1 MLANARSLSGKLGEL
16 QAIACIENY
25 DLIGI
30 TETWWDDKCD
40 WAVNLNGYT
49 LFRRDREIKKGGGV
63 CLYVKSDLK
72 PCNKDI
78 TNENVESLWVEIS
91 VGLKVT
97 KKMIIGVCYK
107 PPRIDEGDEAQLLLQ
122 MEEASKLGQVVVMGD
137 FNYPD
142 IDWSNGVAK
151 SEKASR
157 FVNMLND
164 NFLFQAV
171 QEPTRNDAI
180 LDLVISNNNELISN
194 ICVGEH
200 LGNSDHN
207 MVSFEIMLQRQLYKG
222 VTKTLNFRRA
232 DFASIRASLQC
243 VNWERLF
250 MGLDT
255 EGKWNIF
262 KTLLCRYTQ
271 QYIPLVSKERH
282 RKAKPLWLNKSVIVE
297 VGKKKRA
304 FRAFK
309 LAGTAETFIRYKEA
323 NKACKKAIRQAKI
336 EMERDI
342 AARSKKNPKLFFN
355 YVNSKKMKQEGVGTL
370 LSRGGTL
377 VDENGEK
384 AEILNSYFSSV
395 YTSEEPDN
403 EGFPCNMPSS
413 SNLATDAWVTREEI
427 QKRLEHVKVNK
438 GPGPDGIHP
447 RVLNELS
454 AVIAKPLHLIFQDSL
469 RSGMVPRDWRIANVV
484 PLFKKGSRSQPENY
498 RPVSLTSVVGKLLEG
513 VIRDR
518 VLEYIAVH
526 NTISLCQHGFMR
538 NRSCQTNLVAFYE
551 EVSRNL
557 DAGMAVDV
565 IYLDF
570 AKAFDTVPHRRL
582 MIKLRNI
589 GLEHNICNWIENW
602 LKDRVQRVVVN
613 GTFSNWTSVVS
624 GVPQGSVLG
633 PLLFNL
639 FINDLE
645 VGIDSIVSIFADDTK
660 LCKTI
665 SSMQDAAALQSDLT
679 KLDNWAANW
688 KMRFNVDKCKVMQN
702 LYYIRNNI
710 NANYLLNG
718 SVLGVSLMEKDL
730 GVFVD
735 NKLSNSRQCHSVAT
749 KANKVLSCIK
759 KGIDSRDENIILPLY
774 RSLVRPHLEYAVQF
788 WAPVLKK
795 DINELERVQRRATKL
810 VKGMEDLNYE
820 VRLSRLGLFSL
831 EKRRLRGDMITLYK
845 YIRGDYRQ
853 MGDVLF
859 SHKNNQHTRGH
870 PFRLEERSFHLKQR
884 RWFFTVRAVRLWNA
898 LPSDVVMADSVNAFK
913 RGLDEFLI
921 NQNIQGYCDTN
932 IYS

>member
-1 MLANARSLSGKLGEL
+1 MLANARSLSGKIGEL

-30 TETWWDDKCD
+30 TETWWDEKCD

-49 LFRRDREIKKGGGV
+49 LFRRDRGIKKGGGV

-122 MEEASKLGQVVVMGD
+122 MEEASKLGQVVIMGD

-164 NFLFQAV
+164 NFLFQVV
-171 QEPTRNDAI
+171 QEPTRNESI
-180 LDLVISNNNELISN
+180 LDLVISNNTELISN

-232 DFASIRASLQC
+232 DFASLRASLQC

-282 RKAKPLWLNKSVIVE
+282 RKAKPLWLNKRVKVE

-304 FRAFK
+304 FKAFK

-403 EGFPCNMPSS
+403 EGFPFNIPSA
-413 SNLATDAWVTREEI
+413 SNLATGAWVTQEEI

-454 AVIAKPLHLIFQDSL
+454 AVIAKPLHIIFQDSL
-469 RSGMVPRDWRIANVV
+469 RFGMVPRDWRIANVV

-518 VLEYIAVH
+518 IVEYIAVH

-645 VGIDSIVSIFADDTK
+645 VGIESTVSIFADDTK

-679 KLDNWAANW
+679 KLENWAANW
-688 KMRFNVDKCKVMQN
+688 KMRFNVDKCKVMHFG
-702 LYYIRNNI
+702 RNNI

-718 SVLGVSLMEKDL
+718 SVLGASLMEKDL

-749 KANKVLSCIK
+749 TANKVLSCIK
-759 KGIDSRDENIILPLY
+759 KGIYSRDENIILPLY

-810 VKGMEDLNYE
+810 VKGMEGLNYE

-853 MGDVLF
+853 LGDVLF
-859 SHKNNQHTRGH
+859 SHKNNQRTRG
-870 PFRLEERSFHLKQR
+870 PPYRLEEQSFHLKQR

-913 RGLDEFLI
+913 RGLDEFL
-921 NQNIQGYCDTN
+921 NKQNIQGYCDTN